1 MCNIGCVFFI
11 VSTMLEKLDIAV
23 INLDRRP
30 DRMAYIYKHIPFL
43 FRPISFDISGFNM
56 PFAPFLSDGGSHS
69 TNAES
74 DRGYYRR
81 FPAIDGL
88 NLSQYYSEFPD
99 LLDTIRDKPRVLGE
113 VGCSLSHY
121 SLWKSHAHRPKS
133 DILLVFEDD
142 VMFTESSLDR
152 MKGVLAGLASSK
164 SRWDIMYIGGQWTP
178 DYDIDGKKSSYFP
191 FQNVR
196 KDSLDRYFHTS
207 DKLATQCGIYKRR
220 NLTPAV
226 IHGNRNV
233 WFTPL
238 FRTAGA
244 YLVSKRGAKR
254 LLEAV
259 EIDTALFMKTPLD
272 MWLLEMDIRGYI
284 DVYDRFP
291 HPFYQAGFEMVREPS
306 HAQNDIHRTD
316 FQNVKLPPLSSRTTT
331 TTTTTSN
338 DLH

>member
-1 MCNIGCVFFI
+1 MKILFIIGCIKIIANF
-11 VSTMLEKLDIAV
+11 MLEKLDIAV

-30 DRMAYIYKHIPFL
+30 DRMSYLYKNIPFL
-43 FRPISFDISGFNM
+43 FRPMSFDISGFNM
-56 PFAPFLSDGGSHS
+56 PFSNGPLHEGFGSIG
-69 TNAES
+69 NN

-88 NLSQYYSEFPD
+88 NLSQHYSEFPD
-99 LLDTIRDKPRVLGE
+99 LLDTIRDKSRVLGE

-121 SLWKSHAHRPKS
+121 SLWKSHAQQPRS

-142 VMFTESSLDR
+142 VMFTERSLDQMR
-152 MKGVLAGLASSK
+152 STLAGLNATNP
-164 SRWDIMYIGGQWTP
+164 RWDVMYVGGQWTP
-178 DYDIDGKKSSYFP
+178 DYDIEGATSPYFA
-191 FQNVR
+191 FQSPR
-196 KDSLDRYFHTS
+196 KDSLDRYFHTTDPIS
-207 DKLATQCGIYKRR
+207 RTTIPATTFGIYQRR

-226 IHGNRNV
+226 IHGTRNV

-259 EIDTALFMKTPLD
+259 ESDTALFMKTPLD
-272 MWLLEMDIRGYI
+272 MWLLEMDFRGYI
-284 DVYDRFP
+284 DAYDRFP

-316 FQNVKLPPLSSRTTT
+316 FQTVKLPPPPLSPSE
-331 TTTTTSN
+331 
-338 DLH
+338 D

>member
-1 MCNIGCVFFI
+1 MKILFIIGCIKII
-11 VSTMLEKLDIAV
+11 VGLMLEKLDIAV

-30 DRMAYIYKHIPFL
+30 DRMSYLYKNIPFL
-43 FRPISFDISGFNM
+43 FRPMSFDISGFNM
-56 PFAPFLSDGGSHS
+56 PLGSVLPNK
-69 TNAES
+69 TGIDDIQRIT

-88 NLSQYYSEFPD
+88 NLSQHYFEFPD
-99 LLDTIRDKPRVLGE
+99 LLDTIRDKSRVLGE

-121 SLWKSHAHRPKS
+121 SLWKSHAQRPRS

-142 VMFTESSLDR
+142 VMFTERSLDQ
-152 MKGVLAGLASSK
+152 MKGVLAGLNATNP
-164 SRWDIMYIGGQWTP
+164 RWDVMYVGGQWTP
-178 DYDIDGKKSSYFP
+178 DYDIDGSTPPYFP
-191 FQNVR
+191 FQSPR
-196 KDSLDRYFHTS
+196 KESLDRYFHTTDPIS
-207 DKLATQCGIYKRR
+207 RTTIPATTFGIYQRR
-220 NLTPAV
+220 NRTPAV
-226 IHGNRNV
+226 IHGTQNV

-259 EIDTALFMKTPLD
+259 ESDTALFMKTPLD
-272 MWLLEMDIRGYI
+272 MWLLEMDFRGYI
-284 DVYDRFP
+284 DAYDRFP

-316 FQNVKLPPLSSRTTT
+316 FQTVKLPPPSD
-331 TTTTTSN
+331 N
-338 DLH
+338 

>member
-1 MCNIGCVFFI
+1 
-11 VSTMLEKLDIAV
+11 MLEKLDIAV

-43 FRPISFDISGFNM
+43 FRPMSFDISGFNM
-56 PFAPFLSDGGSHS
+56 PGFPGCNGDGVAGGAGLAGGAGGD
-69 TNAES
+69 N
-74 DRGYYRR
+74 RGYYRR

-88 NLSQYYSEFPD
+88 NLSQHYTEFPD
-99 LLDTIRDKPRVLGE
+99 LLNTIRNKPRVLGE

-121 SLWKSHAHRPKS
+121 SLWKSHAQRPKS

-142 VMFTESSLDR
+142 VLFTEKSLER
-152 MKGVLAGLASSK
+152 MKGVLAGLTASASASASSTTD
-164 SRWDIMYIGGQWTP
+164 SPSPPPPRWDIMYVGGQWTP
-178 DYDIDGKKSSYFP
+178 DYDIDGTVSSYFP
-191 FQNVR
+191 FQQPR
-196 KDSLDRYFHTS
+196 KDSLERYFHTS
-207 DKLATQCGIYKRR
+207 NEYVAHNSNGIYKRR

-259 EIDTALFMKTPLD
+259 ELDTALFMKTPLD
-272 MWLLEMDIRGYI
+272 MWLLEMDFRGYI
-284 DVYDRFP
+284 DAFDRFP

-316 FQNVKLPPLSSRTTT
+316 FQTVKLPAVAVSRST
-331 TTTTTSN
+331 
-338 DLH
+338 

>member
-1 MCNIGCVFFI
+1 
-11 VSTMLEKLDIAV
+11 MLEKLDIAV

-30 DRMAYIYKHIPFL
+30 DRMSYIYKHIPFL
-43 FRPISFDISGFNM
+43 FRPMSFDISGFNM
-56 PFAPFLSDGGSHS
+56 PGFPGCNGGGVGGD
-69 TNAES
+69 N
-74 DRGYYRR
+74 RGYYRR

-88 NLSQYYSEFPD
+88 NLSQHYTEFSD
-99 LLDTIRDKPRVLGE
+99 LLNTIRDKPRVLGE

-121 SLWKSHAHRPKS
+121 SLWKSHALRPRS

-142 VMFTESSLDR
+142 VLFTEKSLER
-152 MKGVLAGLASSK
+152 MKGVLAGLTASGPPP
-164 SRWDIMYIGGQWTP
+164 RWDIMYVGGQWTP
-178 DYDIDGKKSSYFP
+178 DYDIDGTVSSYFP
-191 FQNVR
+191 FQKTR
-196 KDSLDRYFHTS
+196 KDSLERYFHTTNEYAAHNS
-207 DKLATQCGIYKRR
+207 NGFYKRR

-272 MWLLEMDIRGYI
+272 MWLLEMDFRGYI
-284 DVYDRFP
+284 DAFDRFP

-316 FQNVKLPPLSSRTTT
+316 FQTVKLPDSTAFRSSPPDSALLRSSPPDSAPLR
-331 TTTTTSN
+331 
-338 DLH
+338 

>member
-1 MCNIGCVFFI
+1 MCIIGCVFI
-11 VSTMLEKLDIAV
+11 IKSAMLEKLDIAV

-30 DRMAYIYKHIPFL
+30 DRMSYIYKHIPFL
-43 FRPISFDISGFNM
+43 FRPMSFDISGFNM
-56 PFAPFLSDGGSHS
+56 PFLTEYDSDG
-69 TNAES
+69 NRES

-88 NLSQYYSEFPD
+88 NLSQHYSEFPE

-121 SLWKSHAHRPKS
+121 SLWKSHSQHPRS

-142 VMFTESSLDR
+142 VLFTENSLDR
-152 MKGVLAGLASSK
+152 MKGTLAGLSVTNH
-164 SRWDIMYIGGQWTP
+164 RWDVMYIGGQWTP
-178 DYDIDGKKSSYFP
+178 DYDIDSKVSSYFQ
-191 FQNVR
+191 FQNAR
-196 KDSLDRYFHTS
+196 KDSLDKYFHTADS
-207 DKLATQCGIYKRR
+207 GASSNGIYKRR

-259 EIDTALFMKTPLD
+259 ETDTALFMKTPLD
-272 MWLLEMDIRGYI
+272 MWLLEMDFRGYI

-316 FQNVKLPPLSSRTTT
+316 FQTVKLPHPVQGPG
-331 TTTTTSN
+331 
-338 DLH
+338 H

>member
-1 MCNIGCVFFI
+1 MKILFIIGCIKIIANF
-11 VSTMLEKLDIAV
+11 MLEKLDIAV

-30 DRMAYIYKHIPFL
+30 DRMSYLYKNIPFL
-43 FRPISFDISGFNM
+43 FRPMSFDISGFNM
-56 PFAPFLSDGGSHS
+56 PFSNGPLHEGFGSIG
-69 TNAES
+69 NN

-88 NLSQYYSEFPD
+88 NLSQHYSEFPD
-99 LLDTIRDKPRVLGE
+99 LLDTIRDKSRVLGE

-121 SLWKSHAHRPKS
+121 SLWKSHAQQPRS

-142 VMFTESSLDR
+142 VMFTEMSLDQMR
-152 MKGVLAGLASSK
+152 STLAGLNATNP
-164 SRWDIMYIGGQWTP
+164 RWDVMYVGGQWTP
-178 DYDIDGKKSSYFP
+178 DYDIEGATSPYFA
-191 FQNVR
+191 FQSPR
-196 KDSLDRYFHTS
+196 KDSLDRYFHTTDPIS
-207 DKLATQCGIYKRR
+207 RTTIPATTFGIYQRR

-226 IHGNRNV
+226 IHGTRNV

-259 EIDTALFMKTPLD
+259 ESDTALFMKTPLD
-272 MWLLEMDIRGYI
+272 MWLLEMDFRGYI
-284 DVYDRFP
+284 DAYDRFP

-316 FQNVKLPPLSSRTTT
+316 FQTVKLPPPPLSPSE
-331 TTTTTSN
+331 
-338 DLH
+338 D